1 MEVFYSPPFLPTFR
15 CSHPQDLIHNF
26 LHANRAYIFLS
37 NVLIYKSLRN
47 GNVLRQFLAD
57 PHQIHAEFTL
67 PDAMH
72 VIARAVGIIYHF
84 DSQRGIV
91 YKSLS
96 TDYESYAF

>member
-1 MEVFYSPPFLPTFR
+1 MEFFYSPPFLPTFR

-26 LHANRAYIFLS
+26 LLANRAYIFLS
-37 NVLIYKSLRN
+37 YVLIYKSLRN
-47 GNVLRQFLAD
+47 GDVLRRFLAD

-84 DSQRGIV
+84 DSQREIV